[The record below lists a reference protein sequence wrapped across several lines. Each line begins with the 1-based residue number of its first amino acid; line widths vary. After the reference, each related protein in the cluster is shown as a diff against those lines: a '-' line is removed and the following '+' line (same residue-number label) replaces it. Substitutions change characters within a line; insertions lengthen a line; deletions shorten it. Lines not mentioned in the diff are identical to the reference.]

1 MTVRL
6 RQVPQN
12 AIRTR
17 STTRLDDFLAENTLP
32 TPFVVVDLDIVADR
46 YRKLADALACADIF
60 YAIKANPAPQILE
73 LLVELGSS
81 FDVASPAEIDMV
93 LAAGADPTRIS
104 YGNTVK
110 KRVDIEY
117 AYDKGVRLFAFDCDS
132 ELDKL
137 IQSAPGANPR
147 FRPRKPKQP
156 NHHTTARGTYRQPR
170 G

>member
-17 STTRLDDFLAENTLP
+17 STTSTRIDDFLAQSSLP
-32 TPFVVVDLDIVADR
+32 TPFVVVDLDIVAER
-46 YRKLADALACADIF
+46 YRTLAEAIPAADIF

-73 LLVELGSS
+73 LLVELGSN
-81 FDVASPAEIDMV
+81 FDVASPAEIDMC
-93 LAAGADPTRIS
+93 LAAGADPSRIS

-110 KRVDIEY
+110 KLVDIEY
-117 AYDKGVRLFAFDCDS
+117 AYDKGVRLFAFDCDA

-137 IQSAPGANPR
+137 VSAAPGALSA
-147 FRPRKPKQP
+147 KSTASQP
-156 NHHTTARGTYRQPR
+156 EGVPA
-170 G
+170 